1 VSVFC
6 CHRRLLAR
14 RCLFLIIFSPQ
25 FNFVLSGTRSKEA
38 PEWYV
43 DTMVTDTSIFAA
55 CFVPSLIMVVLL
67 ALVSGGAL
75 VQRTTSQENRTGTT
89 LSGRSVGAT
98 DERSIG
104 IVPGKS
110 LLICY
115 RPVVI
120 RLCKNKNP
128 FSLRGSAYFQEILRA
143 LFGRNTT
150 DVVDWTFD
158 TDIAARANSY
168 YSQTGGGKRSSSP
181 SEELVKAIGD
191 IRAGA
196 VDSFD
201 SLAMNASSLVAATSA
216 LKRARN
222 AGRLG
227 KGGRAMLKRATQRTA
242 GILAMRAASAAAV
255 TGTLDGVHGADPV
268 VVERVCNDLKMV
280 FTSHGAVRLRTPLLR
295 PRPGASVESTA
306 VGGPAEVINSRGNV
320 LLLPEDL
327 TAPFGKCPHRFCLQ
341 REVAIDLTICCVL

>member
-1 VSVFC
+1 
-6 CHRRLLAR
+6 
-14 RCLFLIIFSPQ
+14 
-25 FNFVLSGTRSKEA
+25 
-38 PEWYV
+38 
-43 DTMVTDTSIFAA
+43 M
-55 CFVPSLIMVVLL
+55 
-67 ALVSGGAL
+67 
-75 VQRTTSQENRTGTT
+75 
-89 LSGRSVGAT
+89 
-98 DERSIG
+98 
-104 IVPGKS
+104 
-110 LLICY
+110 
-115 RPVVI
+115 
-120 RLCKNKNP
+120 
-128 FSLRGSAYFQEILRA
+128 
-143 LFGRNTT
+143 
-150 DVVDWTFD
+150 DWTFD

-168 YSQTGGGKRSSSP
+168 YSHTGGGKRSSSP

-268 VVERVCNDLKMV
+268 VVERVCSDLKMV
-280 FTSHGAVRLRTPLLR
+280 FTCHGAVRLTTPLLR
-295 PRPGASVESTA
+295 PRPGASVESTV

-327 TAPFGKCPHRFCLQ
+327 TAPFGKCPHHFRLK
-341 REVAIDLTICCVL
+341 RGIAIDLTMCLVL